1 MSARIYRAPDQAVR
15 HDFRG
20 SSLRERRCK
29 NPCRFEASV
38 EALYLDKHLSRP
50 TAAGFCLSL
59 CDFLVREAANRWGG
73 STSQLCT
80 QQNSKLDGTWHKQFP
95 HGCSASFSRW
105 RLWVARTAVI
115 ALSWGNQDPSY
126 VIFYTGAGSMK
137 SVVRLESSEP
147 LSQAFE
153 IPGPALNEK
162 LVPMNDNSKLTSL
175 SGENCEAGSILAPR
189 DYNKPGNSH
198 QIGLVVTIA
207 LCLIALATFNML
219 LLK

>member
-1 MSARIYRAPDQAVR
+1 MFSDLWVVSDSGACQYERETLNQKGSPAIRTVGKGPLCLSPRLSRGAGRRMSARIYRAPDQAVR

-20 SSLRERRCK
+20 SSLRERRSK

-105 RLWVARTAVI
+105 RFGLPGRPSSLYHGETKTPAT
-115 ALSWGNQDPSY
+115 LSS
-126 VIFYTGAGSMK
+126 TRERA
-137 SVVRLESSEP
+137 
-147 LSQAFE
+147 A
-153 IPGPALNEK
+153 
-162 LVPMNDNSKLTSL
+162 
-175 SGENCEAGSILAPR
+175 
-189 DYNKPGNSH
+189 
-198 QIGLVVTIA
+198 
-207 LCLIALATFNML
+207 
-219 LLK
+219 